1 MSFIKDRL
9 VGTRQAPTVIDI
21 DQNVGGPLSVQPE
34 STPRGQVRH
43 VPARSRMEKIGFWVI
58 VVAAIALLL
67 VLMGVLLP
75 PIFGGI
81 ATGLYTALF
90 VGSLSLMN
98 LSRPSGW
105 ANSLLGRRVFPVL
118 KASEGEILR
127 LSGVNAALTFVFAF
141 SFHVV
146 ASVLGSFFA
155 GIIVLGGLVA
165 AGVFYS
171 RARKVIIKP

>member
-9 VGTRQAPTVIDI
+9 VGTRQAPPVI
-21 DQNVGGPLSVQPE
+21 DQNTGGPLSV
-34 STPRGQVRH
+34 SSNAGTRNQVRH
-43 VPARSRMEKIGFWVI
+43 VPARSRMEKIGFWVV
-58 VVAAIALLL
+58 VVASIALLL

-81 ATGLYTALF
+81 ATGIYTALF
-90 VGSLSLMN
+90 VGSLTLMN

-105 ANSLLGRRVFPVL
+105 ANSLLGRRVFPVIR
-118 KASEGEILR
+118 ASEGEILR
-127 LSGVNAALTFVFAF
+127 LSGVNASLTFVFAF
-141 SFHVV
+141 FFHIV
-146 ASVLGSFFA
+146 ASVLGSFLA
-155 GIIVLGGLVA
+155 GILVLGGIVA

>member
-9 VGTRQAPTVIDI
+9 VGTKQVPPVI
-21 DQNVGGPLSVQPE
+21 DQNVGGPLSVQPD
-34 STPRGQVRH
+34 SASRGQVRH

-58 VVAAIALLL
+58 VVAAMALLL
-67 VLMGVLLP
+67 VLLGVLLP

-90 VGSLSLMN
+90 VGSLTLMN
-98 LSRPSGW
+98 LSRPSVW

-118 KASEGEILR
+118 RASEGEILR

-141 SFHVV
+141 FFHVV
-146 ASVLGSFFA
+146 ASVLGSFLA

-171 RARKVIIKP
+171 RARKVIVKP